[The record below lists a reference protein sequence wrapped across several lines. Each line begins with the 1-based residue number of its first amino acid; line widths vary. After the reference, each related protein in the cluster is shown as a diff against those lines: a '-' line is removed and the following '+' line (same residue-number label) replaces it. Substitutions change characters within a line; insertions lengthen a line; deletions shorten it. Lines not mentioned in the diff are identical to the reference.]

1 MKNIIL
7 LLIIIF
13 VITDCGYAQ
22 TPQYFNSNNGNSYNS
37 FPLNVAAG
45 KMVQTLIAPGEF
57 NQPSPAPG
65 GNITKYYI
73 RISTGYP
80 LGPATY
86 TAFRVLF
93 SQTSITV
100 LPTGSFYPGPWDTVF
115 QRSSITLSAAADT
128 WLEIIL
134 DHFFIY
140 NPAQSLVVQIE
151 QCGAT
156 GTVGGYCVQQTST
169 PGQGRR
175 SYSAGPCPYVYAG
188 LTTSVVN
195 CGLIIESS
203 TGIEPTL
210 NPPIP
215 GEYKLEQNY
224 PNPFNPVT
232 KINFCIPKS
241 GLVSLRV
248 YDLLGKEVAILVNE
262 VKNPGNYN
270 FDFNGSSLPS
280 GIYYYKL
287 ESNGL
292 TTVRKLVLIK

>member
-7 LLIIIF
+7 LFTILF
-13 VITDCGYAQ
+13 VIIDFGYSQ
-22 TPQYFNSNNGNSYNS
+22 TPQYFNYNNGNSYNS

-57 NQPSPAPG
+57 NQPSPAPA

-86 TAFRVLF
+86 TAFRILF

-100 LPTGSFYPGPWDTVF
+100 LPTGSFYQGTWDTVF
-115 QRSSITLSAAADT
+115 QRTSITLSAAADT

-134 DHFFIY
+134 DHSFAY

-151 QCGAT
+151 QCGVT
-156 GTVGGYCVQQTST
+156 GTVAGYCVQQTST

-175 SYSAGPCPYVYAG
+175 SYSAGPCPYVYVG

-195 CGLIIESS
+195 CGLVLESS
-203 TGIEPTL
+203 TGIEPII
-210 NPPIP
+210 NPSIP
-215 GEYKLEQNY
+215 NEYKLEQNY
-224 PNPFNPVT
+224 PNPFNPST
-232 KINFCIPKS
+232 KIGFGIPKS
-241 GLVSLRV
+241 GLVSLKV
-248 YDLLGKEVAILVNE
+248 FDLLGKEVAILFNE

-270 FDFNGSSLPS
+270 IDFNGSALPS

-287 ESNGL
+287 ESNGY
-292 TTVRKLVLIK
+292 TAVKKLVLIK